1 MKHKSEQLETDVLL
15 SLTKFKNL
23 EQRLQKA
30 ENVSILKTDL
40 STPAESSLPAS
51 SPTPSPAPSE
61 SSEVEMD
68 ESSEPLPPSPTPLLP
83 AADES
88 EEPAAAK
95 RVKIGHDLAPQ
106 YRKNQIKKI
115 LACIKNAH
123 GGEGLTLELP
133 NIDELINHALSQSKK
148 SLPNM
153 EQFYKFLYHNG
164 LSHLI
169 RNRHQIA
176 KLPYKA
182 PWYHLG

>member
-1 MKHKSEQLETDVLL
+1 MKHKSEQLETYVLL

-51 SPTPSPAPSE
+51 SPTPAPSV
-61 SSEVEMD
+61 SSEVEMG
-68 ESSEPLPPSPTPLLP
+68 ESSEPSPAPSPP

-88 EEPAAAK
+88 VEPPVAK
-95 RVKIGHDLAPQ
+95 PVKIGHDLAPQ

-148 SLPNM
+148 SLSNM

-169 RNRHQIA
+169 RNRHQIS

>member
-1 MKHKSEQLETDVLL
+1 MKHKSEQLETYVLL

-51 SPTPSPAPSE
+51 SPSPAPSVSSEVEMGESSEPSPAPS
-61 SSEVEMD
+61 
-68 ESSEPLPPSPTPLLP
+68 PPT
-83 AADES
+83 ADES
-88 EEPAAAK
+88 VEPPVAK

-123 GGEGLTLELP
+123 GGKGLTLELP
-133 NIDELINHALSQSKK
+133 NIDELINR
-148 SLPNM
+148 
-153 EQFYKFLYHNG
+153 Y
-164 LSHLI
+164 
-169 RNRHQIA
+169 
-176 KLPYKA
+176 
-182 PWYHLG
+182 

>member
-1 MKHKSEQLETDVLL
+1 MTGKNEQVETYVLL

-51 SPTPSPAPSE
+51 SPSPAPSE
-61 SSEVEMD
+61 SSEVGMD
-68 ESSEPLPPSPTPLLP
+68 GPIPPSPPPSLP
-83 AADES
+83 TADES
-88 EEPAAAK
+88 VEPPVAK

-169 RNRHQIA
+169 RNRHQIS

>member
-1 MKHKSEQLETDVLL
+1 MKHKSEQLETYVLL

-40 STPAESSLPAS
+40 STPAETSLPAS
-51 SPTPSPAPSE
+51 LPTPSPAPSV
-61 SSEVEMD
+61 SSEVEMG
-68 ESSEPLPPSPTPLLP
+68 ESSEPSPTPSPP

-88 EEPAAAK
+88 VEPPVAK

-169 RNRHQIA
+169 RNRHQIS